1 MIKNI
6 KNTEE
11 IIINSDKTGNKYMVN
26 KDEYKRIIVNEIT
39 KDHSKLN
46 ETCDKVENTNSKA
59 FIDILKANRYRVTYS
74 RTPQGMDG
82 TLTLIFAKLET
93 T

>member
-1 MIKNI
+1 MQ
-6 KNTEE
+6 EE
-11 IIINSDKTGNKYMVN
+11 LSNNN
-26 KDEYKRIIVNEIT
+26 Q
-39 KDHSKLN
+39 LN
-46 ETCDKVENTNSKA
+46 AAELWPEA
-59 FIDILKANRYRVTYS
+59 